1 MSLGIPNLSTT
12 PNNVPDRVRTLV
24 VKVGTSLLSGP
35 TGFDGR
41 VLEQIVQE
49 LAQLKR
55 ERDLNILLVSSGA
68 IGCGMNLLG
77 MKERPKLLPLKQ
89 ATAAVGQSRLMHY
102 YEVMFE
108 TYGDGL
114 HTAQVLLSA
123 ADLDDRQRYI
133 NIRNTIHTLFEM
145 KSVIPIVNE
154 NDSVATEELRFGDND
169 TLSARVAGKVDADL
183 LILLS
188 DVDGLFDRNPRLH
201 PDATLI
207 PHVELVTP
215 EIEALAGDTQ
225 VATSVGGMRTKLDAA
240 KIACASGYIMAIA
253 DGRRHGIVREVLDG
267 TARCTTFGKSLAIM
281 PHRKR
286 WIAFGRASKGVI
298 HVDNGARRALLEQGR
313 SLLAAGITGVDGAF
327 DMGSAVRIIDEMGKD
342 VARGL
347 VNYSSDDINRIKGC
361 KSANIQAIL
370 GRKDF
375 DEVIHRDN
383 LVIL

>member
-1 MSLGIPNLSTT
+1 
-12 PNNVPDRVRTLV
+12 VKTLV
-24 VKVGTSLLSGP
+24 VKVGTSLLTGP

-41 VLEQIVQE
+41 ILEQIVQE
-49 LAQLKR
+49 LAVLKR
-55 ERDLNILLVSSGA
+55 ERNLNILLVSSGA

-77 MKERPKLLPLKQ
+77 MTERPRLLPLKQ

-114 HTAQVLLSA
+114 HAAQVLLSA

-154 NDSVATEELRFGDND
+154 NDSVATDELRFGDND
-169 TLSARVAGKVDADL
+169 SLSARVAGKVDADL
-183 LILLS
+183 LIILS
-188 DVDGLFDRNPRLH
+188 DVDGLFDKNPRLH
-201 PDATLI
+201 ADAKLV
-207 PHVELVTP
+207 PHVETVTS
-215 EIEALAGDTQ
+215 EIEALAGDTE
-225 VATSVGGMRTKLDAA
+225 VATSVGGMKTKLDAA
-240 KIACASGYIMAIA
+240 RIACASGYVMVIA
-253 DGRRHGIVREVLDG
+253 DGRHPGIVREVLDG
-267 TARCTTFGKSLAIM
+267 KARCTTFGKSLAIM

-286 WIAFGRASKGVI
+286 WIAFGRATKGAI
-298 HVDNGARRALLEQGR
+298 RVDDGARRALLDQGR
-313 SLLAAGITGVDGAF
+313 SLLAAGITGVDGEF
-327 DMGSAVRIIDEMGKD
+327 GMGAAVRIIDGSGKD

-347 VNYSSDDINRIKGC
+347 VNYSSADIDRIKGC

-375 DEVIHRDN
+375 DEVVHRDN
-383 LVIL
+383 LVLL